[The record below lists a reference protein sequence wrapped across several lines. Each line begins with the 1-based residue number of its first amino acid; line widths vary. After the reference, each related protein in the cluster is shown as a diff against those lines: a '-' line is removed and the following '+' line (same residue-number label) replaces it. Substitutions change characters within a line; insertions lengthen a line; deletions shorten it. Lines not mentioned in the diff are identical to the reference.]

1 MPSGTRAGSVTASH
15 MVHHGSPGM
24 AMRVEHIAQGMRAWM
39 FVIVCI
45 VEGPFSLVVAH
56 WVL

>member
-15 MVHHGSPGM
+15 VVHHGSPGI
-24 AMRVEHIAQGMRAWM
+24 AMRVEQIAHGVRAWT

-45 VEGPFSLVVAH
+45 VEVPSSLVVAH
-56 WVL
+56 SVL